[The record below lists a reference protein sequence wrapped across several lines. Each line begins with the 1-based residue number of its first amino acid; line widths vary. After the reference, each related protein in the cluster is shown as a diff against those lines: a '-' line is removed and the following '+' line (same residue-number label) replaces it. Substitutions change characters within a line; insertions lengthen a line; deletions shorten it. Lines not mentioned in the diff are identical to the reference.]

1 MKRLLIAL
9 CLTGMLAT
17 TAGCY
22 GQFALTKKVHQWNGS
37 VSGDKF
43 VHTLVFWAMII
54 VPVYEVVMLADGLVF
69 NTIEFWSGSNPLE
82 NMAPIRTSAMA
93 DGSMVFETAEHH
105 YRLQPRGSNAV
116 QVWVDG
122 QWAGTA
128 ERATDGSVAISNP
141 MRGRMMHISAEEV
154 IAMQR

>member
-9 CLTGMLAT
+9 SITGMLAT

-22 GQFALTKKVHQWNGS
+22 GSFALSKKVHTWNGT

-43 VHTLVFWAMII
+43 VHTLVFWALII
-54 VPVYEVVMLADGLVF
+54 VPVYEVSMLADGLVF
-69 NTIEFWSGSNPLE
+69 NTIEFWTGSNPLA

-93 DGSMVFETAEHH
+93 DGSMVFETSDHH
-105 YRLQPRGSNAV
+105 YRLQPRGANGV

-122 QWAGTA
+122 EWAGAA
-128 ERATDGSVAISNP
+128 EQAEDGSVAVSNP
-141 MRGRMMHISAEEV
+141 MRGRIMHISAEEV
-154 IAMQR
+154 VAMQR